1 VSRLEWDNRNLE
13 VLEVGVELHGESET
27 DESVGVMVYTHRS
40 DQVLGIQG
48 TTLRTTFIFGG
59 RVGAG

>member
-1 VSRLEWDNRNLE
+1 M
-13 VLEVGVELHGESET
+13 LEVGVELHGESET